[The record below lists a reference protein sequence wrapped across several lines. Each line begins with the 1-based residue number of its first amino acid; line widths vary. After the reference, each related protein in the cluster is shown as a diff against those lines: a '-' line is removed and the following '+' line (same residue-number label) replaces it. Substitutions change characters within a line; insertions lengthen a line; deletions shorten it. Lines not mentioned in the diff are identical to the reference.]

1 MGGCGTHESRGLAE
15 LGEQSRN
22 LMINWSQLSK
32 WILALTIL
40 SLRKIGFSLS
50 KSQATSDSSIMFQ
63 S

>member
-1 MGGCGTHESRGLAE
+1 MGGCETQEYRGLAE

-22 LMINWSQLSK
+22 LIVNWSQLSK

-40 SLRKIGFSLS
+40 ILRKIGFSLS
-50 KSQATSDSSIMFQ
+50 KSQATSDSAIMFE